1 MYVCVTKF
9 IREGFKKDN
18 DKHGFWLNLSFK
30 IFFVQQEGPQGNL
43 KHHGRHFSGIN
54 EEMKRVKRARIENPN
69 YGMMFEAPTNQGL
82 E

>member
-30 IFFVQQEGPQGNL
+30 IFYVRQVEPLGYL
-43 KHHGRHFSGIN
+43 KHHRRHFSGIN
-54 EEMKRVKRARIENPN
+54 EGMKKFQIM
-69 YGMMFEAPTNQGL
+69 G
-82 E
+82 